1 MKRLIMLI
9 ILAIFVTSC
18 QKEEIEI
25 NTPTIEREVVITK
38 GYVTIYPEDFISYG
52 EVGETIGY
60 AEIECNLITQR
71 IVNNGSI
78 ACYVMIGDE
87 RKGILALSD
96 FIITGYSWAFNTI
109 HFDLKE
115 RPTQPI
121 LIEINTFAMNF

>member
-9 ILAIFVTSC
+9 ILAIFVASC
-18 QKEEIEI
+18 KKEEIEI

-52 EVGETIGY
+52 PGETIGY
-60 AEIECNLITQR
+60 AEIESNLITQR

-87 RKGILALSD
+87 RKGVLALGD
-96 FIITGYSWAFNTI
+96 FIITGYSWAPNTI
-109 HFDLKE
+109 NFSLKE
-115 RPTQPI
+115 RPAEPI